1 MRGGTVQVDQCDARY
16 YISLSSISFAF
27 ILWTDLSSVC
37 FVLRFC
43 TSVFTHQFHFWT
55 GWAWRWFVLSDNV
68 LTYYTTKVQVLCRK
82 LKRNKIKD
90 KRAKGDK
97 RGSIPVRGA
106 FLSIEEDTNFSLT
119 VDDHTYHFQVSK
131 SSRAR
136 PGFEPGTSRIR
147 SANHTPRP
155 TSHTLT
161 VNIWSVRSKS
171 PPPQSHSCLSQA
183 FAVFARDGIC
193 NAISSISAMSW
204 M

>member
-155 TSHTLT
+155 TSHEYRASLE
-161 VNIWSVRSKS
+161 
-171 PPPQSHSCLSQA
+171 
-183 FAVFARDGIC
+183 
-193 NAISSISAMSW
+193 
-204 M
+204 